1 MLRSHIRH
9 SALNQRVLPRGQL
22 HPIPVTFEG
31 IKRALAN
38 SYCDVIENRSLQ
50 MAAALSYY
58 LVLSV
63 FPALILFFSLV
74 ALLPFS
80 TFTSNLYALIYDT
93 VPAQAVPV
101 VQAVLLD
108 VLGANHKAWLSF
120 GTVGTVWIASSAFD
134 GMIEALDVCYN
145 VKEVR
150 PFWKTRLL
158 AVGLA
163 AATGVL
169 LLSGFAIMIFGPRLG
184 AWLEIKMNF
193 PRLAPLGPVF
203 HWAVAITIALIAV
216 EAIYFLAPNVKQR
229 FFATL
234 PGAVLAVSCWIGL
247 SYLLGFYFRH
257 FANFSKT
264 YGTLGGFIAFMTW
277 FYYNS
282 FVLLVGAELNA
293 ELAKESA
300 KGSIQQKEREEI
312 EEEEIKKEASENSP
326 EPVVGPKSA

>member
-1 MLRSHIRH
+1 M
-9 SALNQRVLPRGQL
+9 
-22 HPIPVTFEG
+22 TFAG
-31 IKRALAN
+31 LQRALAN
-38 SYCDVIENRSLQ
+38 SYCDVNENRVLQ

-74 ALLPFS
+74 VLLPFS
-80 TFTSNLYALIYDT
+80 SLSSNLLNLIYRL

-108 VLGANHKAWLSF
+108 VLNANRKAWFSF
-120 GTVGTVWIASSAFD
+120 GTIGTIWIASSAFD
-134 GMIEALDVCYN
+134 AMIEALDVCYH

-150 PFWKTRLL
+150 PYWKTRLL

-163 AATGVL
+163 AATGAL
-169 LLSGFAIMIFGPRLG
+169 LLSGLAVIIVGPHFG
-184 AWLEIKMNF
+184 AWLALRMNLPHF
-193 PRLAPLGPVF
+193 ALLWPVF
-203 HWAVAITIALIAV
+203 RWVVAVTVALIAV
-216 EAIYFLAPNVKQR
+216 ELIYFLAPNVKQR
-229 FFATL
+229 FLATL
-234 PGAVLAVSCWIGL
+234 PGAILAVSCWIGL

-300 KGSIQQKEREEI
+300 QGSIQQREQ
-312 EEEEIKKEASENSP
+312 EEEKEEKENEKEEKIEDSDVP
-326 EPVVGPKSA
+326 PQSSRRSNSA